1 MKVLYFY
8 LLATIFCEIIV
19 DIISYVLVDNHN
31 ETAISIAFIYSIIT
45 ILVYVYD
52 KFLDKD
58 E

>member
-19 DIISYVLVDNHN
+19 DIVSYFIVDNHN
-31 ETAISIAFIYSIIT
+31 ETALSIAFIYSIIT
-45 ILVYVYD
+45 IMVYVYD
-52 KFLDKD
+52 KFSNKD